1 MGKFKPVA
9 HNTVFVRRV
18 MKKPGV
24 KEAYDALSEEYAL
37 LRELLQA
44 RQKAGLSQD
53 EVARRMG
60 TQRPAVT
67 RIETSLATSKHS
79 PSLSTLRKYATAVGC
94 RLDVHL
100 VPENARLTRAVLGVK
115 RKAKK

>member
-1 MGKFKPVA
+1 MAKFKPVA
-9 HNTVFVRRV
+9 HDAAFVRRV
-18 MKKPGV
+18 MNKPGV
-24 KEAYDALSEEYAL
+24 KEAYNALGEEYAL
-37 LRELLQA
+37 LQELLHA

-67 RIETSLATSKHS
+67 RIETSLVTSKHS
-79 PSLSTLRKYATAVGC
+79 PSLSTLRKYAVAVGC
-94 RLDVHL
+94 RLEVHL
-100 VPENARLTRAVLGVK
+100 VPEHIQPVRSTLAVN